1 MPIYDDRLANHPVW
15 ASLAAA
21 REAVDATR
29 DKLAD
34 PEQIEEHAHIE
45 ATLSY
50 LEGRL
55 DTLDAQL
62 VPFAPIDNINS
73 NLEQISVSLRQF
85 EENPGNRDI
94 LDQADSHAHGILTY
108 LAQLPEATIN
118 EVENLREV
126 GARYRRSMSAQIGL
140 LTGEVNSLRATVT
153 EIGETVAQQKS
164 EIELEAGR
172 LGEALTTNSAAFEQT
187 QAERQENFTS
197 QLSAFESQLA
207 GALEEAS
214 QSAANALADLSEK
227 SDAAI
232 AEIEAIKE
240 RAEAASNYL
249 GINALAA
256 GYHDTADTEERRAF
270 WLRLGAIGCF
280 LGAIGASIFAL
291 IYHVV
296 HTFTLDGFLT
306 KAAVAIPFLVLA
318 GYLARESSHHSER
331 AHFNRQRQ
339 RQLESLPAYVWSGRS
354 KASRSLRGPR
364 SRLLRSNRHWQGREG
379 GARQRSDRR
388 SHQPPDR
395 GSEEAGDVARY
406 ASRWSH
412 RERLCDRSWDNP
424 GAGVTGVLYVIKSGD
439 PFRS

>member
-1 MPIYDDRLANHPVW
+1 
-15 ASLAAA
+15 
-21 REAVDATR
+21 
-29 DKLAD
+29 
-34 PEQIEEHAHIE
+34 
-45 ATLSY
+45 
-50 LEGRL
+50 
-55 DTLDAQL
+55 
-62 VPFAPIDNINS
+62 
-73 NLEQISVSLRQF
+73 
-85 EENPGNRDI
+85 
-94 LDQADSHAHGILTY
+94 
-108 LAQLPEATIN
+108 
-118 EVENLREV
+118 VENLREV

-197 QLSAFESQLA
+197 QLSAFAQLA

-280 LGAIGASIFAL
+280 LAQSAHRATTS
-291 IYHVV
+291 
-296 HTFTLDGFLT
+296 FT
-306 KAAVAIPFLVLA
+306 P
-318 GYLARESSHHSER
+318 
-331 AHFNRQRQ
+331 
-339 RQLESLPAYVWSGRS
+339 SLWT
-354 KASRSLRGPR
+354 
-364 SRLLRSNRHWQGREG
+364 
-379 GARQRSDRR
+379 
-388 SHQPPDR
+388 
-395 GSEEAGDVARY
+395 GS
-406 ASRWSH
+406 
-412 RERLCDRSWDNP
+412 
-424 GAGVTGVLYVIKSGD
+424 
-439 PFRS
+439 

>member
-280 LGAIGASIFAL
+280 LAQSA
-291 IYHVV
+291 H
-296 HTFTLDGFLT
+296 
-306 KAAVAIPFLVLA
+306 
-318 GYLARESSHHSER
+318 RSS
-331 AHFNRQRQ
+331 
-339 RQLESLPAYVWSGRS
+339 P
-354 KASRSLRGPR
+354 
-364 SRLLRSNRHWQGREG
+364 
-379 GARQRSDRR
+379 
-388 SHQPPDR
+388 
-395 GSEEAGDVARY
+395 
-406 ASRWSH
+406 
-412 RERLCDRSWDNP
+412 
-424 GAGVTGVLYVIKSGD
+424 
-439 PFRS
+439 